1 MSSINQGVSVAV
13 RALDELPKDQR
24 ELYSARYMA
33 DETREATCQRLG
45 MDPAHYDHLL
55 IKTLRSLRQLA
66 GPAPASRAPA

>member
-1 MSSINQGVSVAV
+1 MSSINQGTSVAV
-13 RALDELPKDQR
+13 RALDELPEDQR

-55 IKTLRSLRQLA
+55 AKTLRSLRRMVV
-66 GPAPASRAPA
+66 PASACPAAA